1 MKKAGTI
8 TLLDC
13 TLRDGGY
20 VNDWRFGENTIKG
33 FCKKIAQTGVEICEV
48 GFIKGDVYDPDRCV
62 FPDTESFKKVI
73 CPKSDKMKY
82 VGMLDM
88 SAPVPKERIT
98 PCDGNSIDGIRV
110 IFKKEKI
117 QEALEYCKYVK
128 EQGYFLSVNFVGT
141 DLYTDKEFLEGI
153 ELFNK
158 INPDIVAIVDT
169 FGRIKRKQFLRLVYL
184 ADNNLAD
191 GVSLAYHAHNN
202 LQQAFGN
209 AEALVE
215 MNLKR
220 DVVIDACVF
229 GMGRGAGNLN
239 LELFAEFMNE
249 NYDTH
254 YKIEPM
260 LEIMDEFLSDI
271 YKTKFWGYSLPLYLS
286 ATTGSHPNYAIY
298 LAEKDSLTVTGFN
311 ELLKGIP
318 EKDKPKFSKDNA
330 EKYYREYLENHVD
343 DKEVVAEL
351 TNTFADKNIIVL
363 APGKSLNDYH
373 SNIMNKINEKN
384 TVTIALNFA
393 AKDYNPTFIFSS
405 NMRRYVKIQDDT
417 SAKCIITS
425 NMKEAKKADYIVNF
439 SSYALDN
446 PEIIDNSGLMLLN
459 LLVACGVKKVS
470 IAGMDG
476 YSGYSGDYINDNL
489 EHDFSKQAEMRNNL
503 ISTEVKKLSNY
514 IDMSFITPTQYQE

>member
-1 MKKAGTI
+1 MGVI

-20 VNDWRFGENTIKG
+20 VNDWRFGEETIKG
-33 FCKKIAQTGVEICEV
+33 FCKKIALTGVEVCEV
-48 GFIKGDVYDPDRCV
+48 GFIKGDAYDPDRSV
-62 FPDTESFKKVI
+62 FPDTESFKNVI
-73 CPKSDKMKY
+73 YPKSEKMKY

-88 SAPVPKERIT
+88 SAPVPKERIA
-98 PCDGNSIDGIRV
+98 PCDGSSIDGIRV

-117 QEALEYCKYVK
+117 QEALEYCKYIQN
-128 EQGYFLSVNFVGT
+128 QGYFLSVNFVGT
-141 DLYTDKEFLEGI
+141 DLYTDKEFIEGI
-153 ELFNK
+153 ELFND
-158 INPDIVAIVDT
+158 INPNIVSIVDS
-169 FGRIKRKQFLRLVYL
+169 FGLIKRKHFLRLVYL

-191 GVSLAYHAHNN
+191 GITLAYHAHNN

-220 DVVIDACVF
+220 DILIDACVF

-260 LEIMDEFLSDI
+260 LEIMDEYLSDI
-271 YKTKFWGYSLPLYLS
+271 YKTKFWGYSLPFYLS
-286 ATTGSHPNYAIY
+286 ASTGAHPNYAIY
-298 LAEKDSLTVTGFN
+298 LAEKDSLTVKGFN
-311 ELLKGIP
+311 ELLKGIS
-318 EKDKPKFSKDNA
+318 EDDKPKFSKDNA
-330 EKYYREYLENHVD
+330 EKYYREYLENHID
-343 DKEVVAEL
+343 DKDVVAAL
-351 TNTFADKNIIVL
+351 TKDFAGKNIVII

-373 SNIMNKINEKN
+373 KDVITVVNSEN
-384 TVTIALNFA
+384 TVSIALNFT
-393 AKDYNPTFIFSS
+393 AKEYNPEFVFSS
-405 NMRRYVKIQDDT
+405 NMRRFVKIQDDT
-417 SAKCIITS
+417 LAKCIITS
-425 NMKEAKKADYIVNF
+425 NMKEAKKADYVVNF

-446 PEIIDNSGLMLLN
+446 PDIIDNSGLMLLN

-476 YSGYSGDYINDNL
+476 YSGYSKDYMNPTL
-489 EHDFSKQAEMRNNL
+489 EHDFSQQAEIRNNL
-503 ISTEVKKLSNY
+503 ISTELKILSNY
-514 IDMSFITPTQYQE
+514 IDMSFITPTYYQR